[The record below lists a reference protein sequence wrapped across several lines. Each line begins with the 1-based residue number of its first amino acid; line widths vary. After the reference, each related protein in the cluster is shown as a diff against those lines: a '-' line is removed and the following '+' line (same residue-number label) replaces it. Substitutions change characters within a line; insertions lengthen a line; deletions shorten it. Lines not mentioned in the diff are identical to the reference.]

1 MSQNEA
7 LSDVLDRPR
16 VLFSK
21 ALGTIKGFKADIKI
35 QDGAQP
41 VFHRAWP
48 VPYALHQKVVE

>member
-1 MSQNEA
+1 MNTNEA
-7 LSDVLDRPR
+7 LSDVLDRPKA
-16 VLFSK
+16 VFSK
-21 ALGTIKGFKADIKI
+21 GLGTVKGFKADIQI